1 MIFVLWSLTILST
14 VALGFSKDTNISIKL
29 STVHAERVKD
39 IYAMRGAVLYALN
52 KMAEGGQVPEIEL
65 PKNQIGSEEVGEG
78 EPVIAGE
85 PPRDDGMKP
94 EGVTDREA
102 GFSEPQ
108 DSDENKEVVM
118 WFPNKEPYS
127 VKIGNINC
135 DVYLSDENG
144 KINLNG
150 INNDNREIFIKFLT
164 KKGMDFPDADV
175 IVDSILDWVD
185 PDDLTHINGA
195 EDGYYGSLPEP
206 YNAKDAPFNSI
217 EELMLV
223 RDVTP
228 EIFDSIRNDIT
239 VYGEK
244 QIKLNI
250 NFTSKEIIS
259 SIPGLSDDLADDL
272 ILYIEENGSIKE
284 VDDLREIFW
293 SLGIIGD
300 SFEKIRQYLT
310 LDQSGFVTIRAV
322 AKSSDNKP
330 NEDGKSEMY
339 GYRMIVGKENNEYKI
354 VAVYPE

>member
-1 MIFVLWSLTILST
+1 MIFVLWALTILST

-29 STVHAERVKD
+29 STVHAERVKG

-52 KMAEGGQVPEIEL
+52 KMTEDGQAPAIEL
-65 PKNQIGSEEVGEG
+65 PKSETGSEEAGEG
-78 EPVIAGE
+78 EPITAGE
-85 PPRDDGMKP
+85 PPRDDGIKP
-94 EGVTDREA
+94 AGVPDKKA
-102 GFSEPQ
+102 GFSESQ
-108 DSDENKEVVM
+108 ESDENKEVVM
-118 WFPNKEPYS
+118 WFPHKEPYS

-150 INNDNREIFIKFLT
+150 INKDNREIFIKFLT
-164 KKGMDFPDADV
+164 KKGMDILDADV
-175 IVDSILDWVD
+175 VVDSILDWVD
-185 PDDLTHINGA
+185 PDDLTHVNGA

-206 YNAKDAPFNSI
+206 YKAKDAPFNSI

-228 EIFDSIRNDIT
+228 EIFESIRDDIT

-244 QIKLNI
+244 EIKVNI
-250 NFTSKEIIS
+250 NFASKEIIS
-259 SIPGLSDDLADDL
+259 SIPGLSDDLVDDL
-272 ILYIEENGSIKE
+272 LLYIAENDSIKE
-284 VDDLREIFW
+284 VEDLREIFW

-300 SFEKIRQYLT
+300 SFEKLRPYLT

-330 NEDGKSEMY
+330 NEDGNSEAY
-339 GYRMIVGKENNEYKI
+339 GYRLIVGKGDSGYKI